1 MFHIF
6 VYEHCFTISLVRNLE
21 SNVLTYLNKYG
32 KERIGKAPHIGE
44 YAWLNVMYP
53 CVTETEVCDL
63 EKRLG
68 IAIPKVYKDFLMNVS
83 NGFDIMNCTLALHGC
98 RTSYDRSDLDSWYPF
113 NLEDVQ
119 KYERPKNATP
129 EMFFLGTYEY
139 DGSKLYLNTLD
150 DKIYYCDRY
159 DATPLKSW
167 DSLSAMLTS
176 DIERIFGLFD
186 ADGHC
191 IDEDVPTTPVVI

>member
-1 MFHIF
+1 M
-6 VYEHCFTISLVRNLE
+6 ERKELE
-21 SNVLTYLNKYG
+21 RLLMRFSHLGVGHSKNGALL
-32 KERIGKAPHIGE
+32 IGKAPHIAE

-53 CVTETEVCDL
+53 CASKTEIRNL
-63 EKRLG
+63 EEKLG
-68 IAIPKVYKDFLMNVS
+68 AAIPKIYKDFLMNVS

-98 RTSYDRSDLDSWYPF
+98 RTSYDRSDLDLWYPF
-113 NLEDVQ
+113 NLEDIQ

-139 DGSKLYLNTLD
+139 DGSKLYLNTSD
-150 DKIYYCDRY
+150 NKIYYCDRY

-176 DIERIFGLFD
+176 EIERIISLFD

-191 IDEDVPTTPVVI
+191 IDENIPTTPVGIIP

>member
-1 MFHIF
+1 M
-6 VYEHCFTISLVRNLE
+6 ERKELE
-21 SNVLTYLNKYG
+21 RLLMRFSHLGVGHSKNGALL
-32 KERIGKAPHIGE
+32 IGKAPHIAE

-53 CVTETEVCDL
+53 CASKTEIRNL
-63 EKRLG
+63 EEKLG
-68 IAIPKVYKDFLMNVS
+68 AAIPKIYKDFLMNVS

-98 RTSYDRSDLDSWYPF
+98 RTSYDRSDLDLWYPF
-113 NLEDVQ
+113 NLEDIQ

-139 DGSKLYLNTLD
+139 DDSKLYLNTSD
-150 DKIYYCDRY
+150 NKIYYCDRY

-176 DIERIFGLFD
+176 EIERIFSLFD

-191 IDEDVPTTPVVI
+191 IDENIPTTPVGIIP

>member
-32 KERIGKAPHIGE
+32 KERIGKAPHIAE

-68 IAIPKVYKDFLMNVS
+68 VAIPKVYKDFLMNVS

-98 RTSYDRSDLDSWYPF
+98 RTSYDRSDLDSWY
-113 NLEDVQ
+113 L
-119 KYERPKNATP
+119 
-129 EMFFLGTYEY
+129 LGTYEY

-176 DIERIFGLFD
+176 EIERIFGLFD